1 MGAIGFMLFH
11 VAEKASMITGPVTNR
26 ERVEGSLDHPQFP
39 MLESRTVEKASTG
52 ARWDRG
58 CAVALR
64 ARSNSVEK
72 SRIKGRYLGSPSNP
86 PSVAASPIRM
96 TGTIICTICCAG
108 EEHDLGHDVG
118 ASDNS
123 GSEHLAGICQERH
136 HG

>member
-1 MGAIGFMLFH
+1 
-11 VAEKASMITGPVTNR
+11 MITGPVTNR

-39 MLESRTVEKASTG
+39 MLELRTVEKASTG

-58 CAVALR
+58 CAVVLSSAERLSGEVKDKGQVLR
-64 ARSNSVEK
+64 KPEQSAKRGGQPHQDDRHNN
-72 SRIKGRYLGSPSNP
+72 LHDLL
-86 PSVAASPIRM
+86 
-96 TGTIICTICCAG
+96 AG

-136 HG
+136 HR